1 MHISLDCIPCIVNS
15 FLRLLNTGLL
25 PENEKEPAMRRV
37 LQFLS
42 TADYQK
48 SPPALGREMHR
59 LIRSILNNPDPYKDV
74 KVKYNKLMLDMLPRL
89 KAMVDN
95 ASDPFNTALRLAM
108 AGNVIDFGPQ
118 NRLDIMDTIERVVHA
133 ELVIDHSKFL
143 KTDLLNAEKILY
155 VGDNCGEIIL
165 DKLLVDTIGHQSMTF
180 AVRGSPVLNDA
191 TLEDAHMVGLDQ
203 NTRLVTTGDDSPGA
217 VWETAS
223 DEFQQELKSADVVMA
238 KGQGNLEGL
247 IDVQAP
253 IYYIL
258 VVKCDL
264 IGSRIGART
273 GDFVIT
279 RSPSWTKSKIR

>member
-25 PENEKEPAMRRV
+25 PENQKEPAMREV

-48 SPPALGREMHR
+48 SPPALGRDMHR

-74 KVKYNKLMLDMLPRL
+74 KTKYNKLMLDMLPKL
-89 KAMVDN
+89 KEMIGPAN
-95 ASDPFNTALRLAM
+95 NPFDTALRLAM

-118 NRLDIMDTIERVVHA
+118 NQLNVMETIDRVAHA
-133 ELVIDHSKFL
+133 ELAIDHSHLL
-143 KTDLLNAEKILY
+143 KTDLMNAEKIVY
-155 VGDNCGEIIL
+155 VGDNCGEIVL
-165 DKLLVDTIGHQSMTF
+165 DKLLVDTIGHQHITF
-180 AVRGSPVLNDA
+180 VVRQSPVLNDA
-191 TLEDAHMVGLDQ
+191 TLEDAHMVGLHE
-203 NTRLVTTGDDSPGA
+203 NTELITTGDDSPGA

-223 DEFQQELKSADVVMA
+223 DEFRHELQSADVVLA

-247 IDVQAP
+247 IDVHAP
-253 IYYIL
+253 IYFIL
-258 VVKCDL
+258 VVKCKL
-264 IGSRIGART
+264 IGNRIGAKT

-279 RSPSWTKSKIR
+279 RSPSWLKK